1 MEKTL
6 CTNKNISM
14 NAVAYLNYERSI
26 PPVQLVG
33 LVVPVVPQDL
43 HVVEHPLD
51 DLLRPLELSFD
62 LVAVVLGVLREKSDF
77 SLIIIFEMLID

>member
-1 MEKTL
+1 MSAE
-6 CTNKNISM
+6 
-14 NAVAYLNYERSI
+14 AYLNHERSI

-51 DLLRPLELSFD
+51 DLLRPLELPLD
-62 LVAVVLGVLREKSDF
+62 LVTVVLGVLGVESDF
-77 SLIIIFEMLID
+77 SLFIICKMLIYSLIIMFGLL